1 MALPAAA
8 GEGERSVA
16 DLTSP
21 SKRIWVLTIRRF
33 LEVAWARHALARYA
47 SVTLIPVAV
56 ALLVPGYWWVACA
69 IGGAVGILID
79 RTARRAFAKLSDR
92 LDELDEAALHG
103 VVSRHLGAL
112 AALTA
117 CYVFPYVLLSFA
129 PMPGPLLGVLFSAG
143 AALVCA
149 TLHVMTR
156 TMIFYTIPGSLL
168 GLVLN
173 GYALGDGVTALALA
187 GLAGMVGVNAIVM
200 ARAGSASFHDLI
212 EMRLKAEEA
221 AETLERRVAER
232 TEQLAI
238 ATRRA
243 QAANKAKS
251 AFLANMSHELRTPL
265 NAIIGYAEIVE
276 EDLES
281 GDVAQSS
288 ADLGRIRKAASHLL
302 TLINEVLDFSRIEAG
317 KLELNVRPLAL
328 EPLLREAVDTVLPLA
343 SKNNTSCRILIGEGS
358 AGVEADE
365 TRLRQCV
372 LNLLSNAAKFTRD
385 GAIVVHARSCR
396 LGADMGVAISVRDTG
411 RGISGEDLAR
421 LFQPFVQADAG
432 KTRQHD
438 GAGLGLVITRRLARA
453 MGGDVVAQSEL
464 GKGSVFTLFLRAA
477 DVRENPQAAA
487 A

>member
-1 MALPAAA
+1 M
-8 GEGERSVA
+8 
-16 DLTSP
+16 
-21 SKRIWVLTIRRF
+21 
-33 LEVAWARHALARYA
+33 
-47 SVTLIPVAV
+47 
-56 ALLVPGYWWVACA
+56 
-69 IGGAVGILID
+69 
-79 RTARRAFAKLSDR
+79 
-92 LDELDEAALHG
+92 
-103 VVSRHLGAL
+103 
-112 AALTA
+112 
-117 CYVFPYVLLSFA
+117 
-129 PMPGPLLGVLFSAG
+129 LFSAG

-156 TMIFYTIPGSLL
+156 TMIFYTIPGPLL

-173 GYALGDGVTALALA
+173 GYALGDGVTAFALA

-385 GAIVVHARSCR
+385 GAIIVHARSCR

-411 RGISGEDLAR
+411 RGICGEDLAR